1 MAANIGHS
9 LYFALFLEFFSL
21 LLLGFL
27 GKAFGCSFKFV
38 LVHNEKVARS
48 TLREIW
54 LRQDVLHSRD
64 WTDFTLIVDVLEL
77 VHVIWLIDDP
87 VSLLEMNQFVV
98 WISWCFLSRG
108 LLQLGRCRSRLV
120 VIGCSGCSG

>member
-9 LYFALFLEFFSL
+9 LYFALFLELFSL

-27 GKAFGCSFKFV
+27 GEAFGCSFKFV
-38 LVHNEKVARS
+38 LVDNEKVARS

-64 WTDFTLIVDVLEL
+64 WTDFTLIVNVLQL
-77 VHVIWLIDDP
+77 VHIVRLVDDP

-98 WISWCFLSRG
+98 RIPWCLLSR
-108 LLQLGRCRSRLV
+108 
-120 VIGCSGCSG
+120 

>member
-9 LYFALFLEFFSL
+9 LYFALFLELFSL
-21 LLLGFL
+21 LLLSFL
-27 GKAFGCSFKFV
+27 GEAFCCSFKFM
-38 LVHNEKVARS
+38 LVHDEKVARS

-77 VHVIWLIDDP
+77 VHIVRLVYDP
-87 VSLLEMNQFVV
+87 VSLLEMNQFV
-98 WISWCFLSRG
+98 IRIPWCLLSR
-108 LLQLGRCRSRLV
+108 
-120 VIGCSGCSG
+120 

>member
-9 LYFALFLEFFSL
+9 LYFSLFLEFFSL

-27 GKAFGCSFKFV
+27 GKAFGCSFKFM
-38 LVHNEKVARS
+38 LVYNEKVARS

-77 VHVIWLIDDP
+77 VHFVRLVDDP
-87 VSLLEMNQFVV
+87 VAFLEVHQLVCLRSIEDVAELAIVVRAAALLA
-98 WISWCFLSRG
+98 
-108 LLQLGRCRSRLV
+108 LLGNPAGV
-120 VIGCSGCSG
+120 